1 MSLNNEPCMLKRFLI
16 DLNLVEL
23 NYYPFMTNL
32 DQCSGNFNFVDDL
45 STKICVP
52 SKTKD
57 VNVKVLNMI
66 TKKMKLKQW

>member
-16 DLNLVEL
+16 DLNLFEL
-23 NYYPFMTNL
+23 NYYPFMTSL
-32 DQCSGNFNFVDDL
+32 DQFSGNCNFVDDL
-45 STKICVP
+45 TTKICVP

-66 TKKMKLKQW
+66 TKKK